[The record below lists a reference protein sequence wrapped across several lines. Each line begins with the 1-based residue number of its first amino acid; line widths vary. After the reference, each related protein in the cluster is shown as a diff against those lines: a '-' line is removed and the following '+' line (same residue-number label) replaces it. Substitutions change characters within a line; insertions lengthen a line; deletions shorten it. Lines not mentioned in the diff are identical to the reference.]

1 MENQQDSVDGIIKAT
16 VADLLDKM
24 GFSCEIEM
32 LHETE
37 DDGTGEAKE
46 SIICNIK
53 TEESNF
59 LIGQYGV
66 NLQSLQHIARILI
79 RKKTDERVNFILD
92 VNFYRK
98 EKSFSIMAL
107 AKNTAQQAV
116 QERRAIVL
124 RPMSPYERRLVHME
138 LSKNA
143 DVVTESIGE
152 GEDRKVVIKPVETV

>member
-1 MENQQDSVDGIIKAT
+1 MEKQPGNLDEIIKSS
-16 VADLLDKM
+16 VAELLDKM

-32 LHETE
+32 SHETE
-37 DDGTGEAKE
+37 EGEDGIVREN
-46 SIICNIK
+46 IICNIK

-79 RKKTDERVNFILD
+79 RKKTDERIHFIVD

-98 EKSFSIMAL
+98 EKSFSIVTL

-116 QERRAIVL
+116 QEKRAIVL

-143 DVVTESIGE
+143 DVITESIGE
-152 GEDRKVVIKPVETV
+152 GDDRKVVIKPAETV

>member
-1 MENQQDSVDGIIKAT
+1 MEKQPGNPDGIIKAT
-16 VADLLDKM
+16 VAELLDKM

-37 DDGTGEAKE
+37 EGENGE
-46 SIICNIK
+46 TRENIICNIK

-79 RKKTDERVNFILD
+79 RKKTDEHVHFILD

-98 EKSFSIMAL
+98 EKSFSIVAL
-107 AKNTAQQAV
+107 AKNTAQQVV
-116 QERRAIVL
+116 QEKRAIVL

-138 LSKNA
+138 LSKNSA
-143 DVVTESIGE
+143 VTTESIGD
-152 GEDRKVVIKPVETV
+152 GDDRKVVIKPAETV